1 MYLSL
6 KILSELVDLE
16 GLSIDEI
23 ANKLTMSTA
32 EIDGVEKINHHFET
46 IVTAKLLE
54 VKKHPDSDHLT
65 IVKADTGSAIYDLIC
80 GAPNHKTGDIAALA
94 LEGTKFSEDF
104 IIKKTKIR
112 GVESSG
118 MLCSLKE
125 LGLSE
130 DHSGI
135 I

>member
-80 GAPNHKTGDIAALA
+80 AHL
-94 LEGTKFSEDF
+94 
-104 IIKKTKIR
+104 IIKPAISLLLRLKVLNFLKT
-112 GVESSG
+112 
-118 MLCSLKE
+118 LL
-125 LGLSE
+125 
-130 DHSGI
+130 
-135 I
+135 